1 MTMSLDPAAHMPP
14 MTRIV
19 RNLERD
25 GKPAKAVIASCVYD
39 TDAAD
44 LWNALTDPKRIPRW
58 FLPVSGDLKLGGRY
72 QFEGNAGGTI
82 TECVPHKKIA
92 ATWEFGGGVSW
103 VTVTLTPEQGGTRF
117 ELEHVAEIGA
127 HWDKFGPGAV
137 GIGWELGLLGLASHL
152 ADPATAID
160 PATGAMWPTTRE
172 GKAFVRT
179 SSDGWGEAD
188 IAAGEAAKAARDRA
202 ELTRQFYTGE
212 MSSAF

>member
-1 MTMSLDPAAHMPP
+1 MMMSYDPTAHMPP
-14 MTRIV
+14 MTRMV

-25 GKPAKAVIASCVYD
+25 GKPAKAVIASCIYD

-58 FLPVSGDLKLGGRY
+58 FLPISGDLKLGGRY

-82 TECVPHKKIA
+82 TECVPQKRIA
-92 ATWEFGGGVSW
+92 ATWEYGGGVSW
-103 VTVTLTPEQGGTRF
+103 VTVTLTPEKTGTRF
-117 ELEHVAEIGA
+117 ELEHLAEVGA

-137 GIGWELGLLGLASHL
+137 GIGWELGLLGLASNI
-152 ADPATAID
+152 ADPQTAID
-160 PATGAMWPTTRE
+160 PATGANWPTTVQ
-172 GKAFVRT
+172 GKAFVRV

-188 IAAGEAAKAARDRA
+188 IAAGEKPEEARQRA

-212 MSSAF
+212 MGSAF

>member
-1 MTMSLDPAAHMPP
+1 MSLDPAAHMPP

-103 VTVTLTPEQGGTRF
+103 VTVTLTPERSGTRF
-117 ELEHVAEIGA
+117 ELEHVAEVGA

-137 GIGWELGLLGLASHL
+137 GIGWEEPYEMVDLMSGKVRRERG
-152 ADPATAID
+152 ADVPVDLD
-160 PATGAMWPTTRE
+160 PGGEPFRIFT
-172 GKAFVRT
+172 VRR
-179 SSDGWGEAD
+179 
-188 IAAGEAAKAARDRA
+188 AG
-202 ELTRQFYTGE
+202 
-212 MSSAF
+212 